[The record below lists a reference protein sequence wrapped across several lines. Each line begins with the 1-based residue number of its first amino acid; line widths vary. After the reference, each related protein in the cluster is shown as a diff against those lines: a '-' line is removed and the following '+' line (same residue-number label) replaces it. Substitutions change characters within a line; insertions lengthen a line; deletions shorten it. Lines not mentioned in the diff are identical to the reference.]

1 MIRQEIMNGK
11 KTVRDEDFELVRA
24 INGGRI
30 DMFQELVEK
39 YQQRLYNFGMRM
51 CGEARDAEDLV
62 QETFLTV
69 FRYLQGFRYETKF
82 KNWMYRVATTTCIK
96 AKRKSKHAPEQELS
110 LEDFMPGE
118 GEDLPDQAP
127 SWAQR
132 PLDQLLNEELAD
144 HIKKAIL
151 ELPKKYRMVVV
162 LRDQEGF
169 STEETAQI
177 LDISVANAK
186 VRLHRA
192 RLFLREKLKGYFDH
206 DTSPA

>member
-11 KTVRDEDFELVRA
+11 KTVRDEDFELIRA
-24 INGGRI
+24 IKGGRI
-30 DMFQELVEK
+30 DMFQQLVEK

-96 AKRKSKHAPEQELS
+96 AKRKSKHAPDQELS
-110 LEDFMPGE
+110 LEEFMPGE

-127 SWAQR
+127 AWAQR

>member
-1 MIRQEIMNGK
+1 MIRREIMNRK
-11 KTVRDEDFELVRA
+11 KTVRDEDYEIVQA
-24 INGGRI
+24 INNGRA
-30 DMFQELVEK
+30 DLFQRLVEK
-39 YQQRLYNFGMRM
+39 YQQKLYNFGMRM
-51 CGEARDAEDLV
+51 CGDSRDAEDLV
-62 QETFLTV
+62 QETFLNV

-96 AKRKSKHAPEQELS
+96 AKRKPKHAPEYELS

-127 SWAQR
+127 GWAQR

-144 HIKKAIL
+144 RIKQAIL

-177 LDISVANAK
+177 LDISVANTK

-206 DTSPA
+206 DPAPA